1 MLLISLDTTNAYFN
15 LAAEEYLL
23 KEKEDDIFMLWRNDN
38 AIIVGK
44 NQNSLGE
51 INREK
56 AEEKNVAVVRRLTG
70 GGAVYHDMGNL
81 NYTFIMRNDGSDFLN
96 FRKFSEPVIKALNEM
111 GVNASLSG
119 RNDLLIEDKK
129 FSGNAQCVHKDRI
142 LHHGTLMFKTNINL
156 LSEVLNVDRS
166 KIESKGIASV
176 KSRVTNISEHLPDK
190 SITVTDFRDKLLQCV
205 AADLSDAVMYSLTD
219 EDISAIN
226 KLKNEKYDTWE
237 WNFGFS
243 PKYTFKKNIR
253 FTGGG
258 VEAYL
263 NIKSGIIE
271 SAKIQGDFFAKSDIS
286 EFEMLLIGT
295 KHEYSEILRQ
305 LDKIDIQKY
314 FGNISKDEIMQVLI

>member
-1 MLLISLDTTNAYFN
+1 MLLISLDTTNAHFN

-23 KEKEDDIFMLWRNDN
+23 KEKEEDIFMLWRNDN

-70 GGAVYHDMGNL
+70 GGAVYHDLGNL
-81 NYTFIMRNDGSDFLN
+81 NYTFIMKNDGSDFLN

-111 GVNASLSG
+111 GVKASLSG

-129 FSGNAQCVHKDRI
+129 FSGNAQCVHKNRM

-190 SITVTDFRDKLLQCV
+190 SITVTDFRDKLLQSV
-205 AADLSDAVMYSLTD
+205 AADLSGAVMYSLTD
-219 EDISAIN
+219 EDVSAIN
-226 KLKNEKYDTWE
+226 KLKSEKYDTWE

-243 PKYTFKKNIR
+243 PKYTFNKNMR
-253 FTGGG
+253 FTGGS

-263 NIKSGIIE
+263 YIKNGVIE
-271 SAKIQGDFFAKSDIS
+271 SAKIRGDFFAKNDIS
-286 EFEMLLIGT
+286 EFEMLLLGT
-295 KHEYSEILRQ
+295 KHECSEILRQ
-305 LDKIDIQKY
+305 FDKVDIKKY
-314 FGNISKDEIMQVLI
+314 FGNISKDEIMRVLI

>member
-1 MLLISLDTTNAYFN
+1 MLLISLDSTNAHFN

-23 KEKEDDIFMLWRNDN
+23 KEKEEDIFMLWRNDN

-70 GGAVYHDMGNL
+70 GGAVYHDLGNL
-81 NYTFIMRNDGSDFLN
+81 NYTFIMKNDGSDFLN

-111 GVNASLSG
+111 GVKASLSG

-129 FSGNAQCVHKDRI
+129 FSGNAQCVHKNRM

-166 KIESKGIASV
+166 KIESKGIVSV

-190 SITVTDFRDKLLQCV
+190 SITVTDFRDKLLQSV
-205 AADLSDAVMYSLTD
+205 GADLSGAVMYSLTD
-219 EDISAIN
+219 EDVSAIN

-243 PKYTFKKNIR
+243 PRYTFNKNMR
-253 FTGGG
+253 FTGGS

-263 NIKSGIIE
+263 YIKNGVIE
-271 SAKIQGDFFAKSDIS
+271 SAKIRGDFFAKNDIS
-286 EFEMLLIGT
+286 EFEMLLLGT
-295 KHEYSEILRQ
+295 KHECSEILRKF
-305 LDKIDIQKY
+305 DKIDIKKY
-314 FGNISKDEIMQVLI
+314 FGNISKDEIMRVLI

>member
-1 MLLISLDTTNAYFN
+1 MLLISLDSTNAHFN

-23 KEKEDDIFMLWRNDN
+23 KEKEEDIFMLWRNDN

-70 GGAVYHDMGNL
+70 GGAVYHDLGNL
-81 NYTFIMRNDGSDFLN
+81 NYTFIMKNDGSDFLN

-111 GVNASLSG
+111 GVKASLSG

-129 FSGNAQCVHKDRI
+129 FSGNAQCVHKNRM

-166 KIESKGIASV
+166 KIESKGIVSV

-190 SITVTDFRDKLLQCV
+190 SITVTDFRDKLLQSV
-205 AADLSDAVMYSLTD
+205 GANLSGAVMYSLTD
-219 EDISAIN
+219 EDVSAIN

-243 PKYTFKKNIR
+243 PRYTFNKNMR
-253 FTGGG
+253 FTGGS

-263 NIKSGIIE
+263 YIKNGVIE
-271 SAKIQGDFFAKSDIS
+271 SAKIRGDFFAKNDIS
-286 EFEMLLIGT
+286 EFEMLLLGT
-295 KHEYSEILRQ
+295 KHECSEILRKF
-305 LDKIDIQKY
+305 DKIDIKKY
-314 FGNISKDEIMQVLI
+314 FGNISKDEIMRVLI